1 MERFGLTRHDMMLM
15 SWTELQ
21 MMFDSMYDDDD
32 EVSEKKSDAP
42 RAATAQD
49 YANWI

>member
-15 SWTELQ
+15 SWTEIM
-21 MMFDSMYDDDD
+21 MMFDSVYDEDADGA
-32 EVSEKKSDAP
+32 KTGSDAP
-42 RAATAQD
+42 RMATAQD